1 MAAGA
6 GAKMRAPNLGD
17 IGSAPKP
24 RPNSRRCGTYPIGSP
39 LSRPAHTR
47 ALVWSEAAEE
57 ASIPGLPNTA
67 MSVTGRCGAAS
78 PQTTDP

>member
-1 MAAGA
+1 M
-6 GAKMRAPNLGD
+6 
-17 IGSAPKP
+17 
-24 RPNSRRCGTYPIGSP
+24 CGTYLIASSA
-39 LSRPAHTR
+39 SRPAHTR
-47 ALVWSEAAEE
+47 APVCSEATEE